1 MDDLGNRKPNC
12 ILQEMWNLTP
22 DADSQFFQAL
32 WLLRLPAQVRNII
45 APYKHLPLDI
55 QAEHADTSN
64 YYATMAPQTEVNV
77 KSPTEDVLKN
87 RKRASHHQTYAG
99 TITNMEIGH

>member
-1 MDDLGNRKPNC
+1 MLLNMDDLGNRKPSC

-55 QAEHADTSN
+55 QAENADTSN
-64 YYATMAPQTEVNV
+64 YYAMMAPQTEVNALEPNGGCF
-77 KSPTEDVLKN
+77 KDQKEGPSSSNLC
-87 RKRASHHQTYAG
+87 
-99 TITNMEIGH
+99 